1 MVLVIKM
8 FEFFMALGLS
18 ENVYWKQEDL
28 VLHVGF
34 YCWGVYTEKYTD
46 FVILHKNVIL
56 DKNLTPFPVLVNF
69 HAIDLVSDSAATLAS
84 WQNGSDY

>member
-28 VLHVGF
+28 VLVF

-56 DKNLTPFPVLVNF
+56 DFYPRSSTKT
-69 HAIDLVSDSAATLAS
+69 
-84 WQNGSDY
+84 